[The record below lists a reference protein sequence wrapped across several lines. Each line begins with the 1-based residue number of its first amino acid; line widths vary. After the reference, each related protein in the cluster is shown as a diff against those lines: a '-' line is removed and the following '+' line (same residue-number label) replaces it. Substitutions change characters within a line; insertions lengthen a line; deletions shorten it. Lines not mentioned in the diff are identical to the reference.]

1 MDSIDR
7 VNLSRIKKMVES
19 LEKSLGDT
27 IEDVE
32 VSFEYVVGSLF
43 PTVFTNVMDRLKQ
56 EHMNGY
62 LEGYEAAK
70 NESKGN

>member
-1 MDSIDR
+1 MDNIDR

-19 LEKSLGDT
+19 LEKNLEDA

-32 VSFEYVVGSLF
+32 VGFEYVVGSLF

>member
-1 MDSIDR
+1 MDNVDR

-27 IEDVE
+27 TEDVE
-32 VSFEYVVGSLF
+32 VGFEYVVGSLF
-43 PTVFTNVMDRLKQ
+43 PTIFTNVMNRLKQ
-56 EHMNGY
+56 EHMSGY